1 MRIIRSIKNNI
12 LFQDNESAIKME
24 TNGRNSCTGNSRH
37 IEIKYFWVKDRVDR
51 KEIRIQYCPT
61 WLMLADYFTKAL
73 QGSLF
78 VKYRNII
85 MGYTHIDEILCD
97 KLYPLKER
105 VGNLKKNRNVSED
118 SSAQTDKSSTAEK
131 PMTRNKEEKESRRDK
146 IITYADAVKCGTNS
160 KK

>member
-1 MRIIRSIKNNI
+1 MNTKSPTESELVGDNEYLPYNIWYIMFLGAQGYRIKNNI

-97 KLYPLKER
+97 KLYPLKK
-105 VGNLKKNRNVSED
+105 VLKI
-118 SSAQTDKSSTAEK
+118 QIEK
-131 PMTRNKEEKESRRDK
+131 
-146 IITYADAVKCGTNS
+146 
-160 KK
+160 

>member
-1 MRIIRSIKNNI
+1 
-12 LFQDNESAIKME
+12 ME

-51 KEIRIQYCPT
+51 KEIKIQYCPT

-105 VGNLKKNRNVSED
+105 VENTNRKVSEN
-118 SSAQTDKSSTAEK
+118 SLSKMTK
-131 PMTRNKEEKESRRDK
+131 PMTENKGERNKKV
-146 IITYADAVKCGTNS
+146 TYADAL
-160 KK
+160 KKSICVNNGRPGLIGGRKLKLKYS